1 MAITNI
7 TFNLNIAF
15 RFFLVIYADGFV
27 KKGQLDLK
35 LFKQL
40 YWLAWFGFISI
51 ELTMFPITP
60 MIKGDFHFA
69 TSRGRICIMIGHL
82 DDVEEQEDSLQMY
95 IMKFGLVVQF
105 LYTLSFVKRIRKYVF
120 GQCPGNNFS
129 SIGRYRRNIVNL
141 RWEFWCSVL
150 GSCFPGVDYVV
161 RKISMSQNPTFAFI
175 VNFVLLDS
183 VLYLFF
189 MVFFLSVRREPIPS
203 KEEAP
208 KKCSFYVSKPRYLEP
223 RRSKQIA
230 SSLALEER
238 LISVRKCQFP
248 NIPLIRKTVPQP
260 EGNMKYRVTNYIST
274 KTADHGNQQ
283 MRNGAWLETCAREKL
298 FKNCATQSVCPVQL
312 KSVCSVQLNGNP
324 DVIESHLKQ
333 NNPSC
338 SSKQT
343 CKSNCRFI
351 YII

>member
-1 MAITNI
+1 
-7 TFNLNIAF
+7 
-15 RFFLVIYADGFV
+15 
-27 KKGQLDLK
+27 
-35 LFKQL
+35 
-40 YWLAWFGFISI
+40 
-51 ELTMFPITP
+51 
-60 MIKGDFHFA
+60 
-69 TSRGRICIMIGHL
+69 MIGHL
-82 DDVEEQEDSLQMY
+82 DDVEEKEDSLQMY

-189 MVFFLSVRREPIPS
+189 VIFFLSVRREPIPS

-274 KTADHGNQQ
+274 KTEDHGNQQ
-283 MRNGAWLETCAREKL
+283 MRNGVWLETCAREKL
-298 FKNCATQSVCPVQL
+298 FKNCATQSVCPVQLNGNLKTNPNPKTKTMTNCATQSVCPVQL

-324 DVIESHLKQ
+324 DVIESHLKH